1 MSSTPARDEFF
12 TVKEINSMAQS
23 HVGSKI
29 TKPVFF
35 KVLSDRDLKVHN
47 ILLVGDSESDQ
58 MEIEFEPSIL
68 QDLIKKGILLKF
80 TI

>member
-1 MSSTPARDEFF
+1 MSSSTPARDEFF

-47 ILLVGDSESDQ
+47 VFAGW
-58 MEIEFEPSIL
+58 
-68 QDLIKKGILLKF
+68 
-80 TI
+80 